1 MSPMRARSFQGTATA
16 TGLLTPDPGVRAMP
30 HDKLRQQVA
39 IEAARL
45 IFRRQ
50 EQDPYRATLRA
61 ARKLFRGWL
70 KPDEFPSPAEIRR
83 HLQQMSWMHEGDV
96 RFDNRTEALQAA
108 LSMMRPLAG
117 WKPRLV
123 GSAAAGA
130 MRHARHLRIIVFS
143 DDPDA
148 VERAIESRAEERV
161 DSVQWRRG
169 QARPRTL
176 LRYRGKFETLV
187 MVYPADL
194 AGRRLQKLS
203 TGAIV
208 PSLSLPRL
216 EQQLLQFDPDRVN
229 GEADGKEGGPNRF
242 DVYRMLLAPL
252 ASVQQRKSSHPE
264 GDALYH
270 SLQVFEL
277 ARHQSPYDEEFL
289 LAALLHDVGKAIDPL
304 NHVDA
309 GLAALDGHV
318 TDRTEWF
325 IANHHDAHRLR
336 DGTLGV
342 RAKRRLRE
350 SPDYEDLMTLARCDE
365 AGRVPGG
372 TAPDIDSALDYIRGV
387 ARMCGDTE

>member
-1 MSPMRARSFQGTATA
+1 
-16 TGLLTPDPGVRAMP
+16 MP
-30 HDKLRQQVA
+30 QDKLRQQVA

-50 EQDPYRATLRA
+50 EHDVYRATLRA
-61 ARKLFRGWL
+61 ARKMFRGWL
-70 KPDEFPSPAEIRR
+70 KPDEFPSPTEIRL
-83 HLQQMSWMHEGDV
+83 HLQQMSWMHEADV
-96 RFDNRTEALQAA
+96 RFDNRSEALEAA
-108 LSMMRPLAG
+108 VSVMRLLVT
-117 WKPRLV
+117 WSPRLV

-130 MRHARHLRIIVFS
+130 TRHGRHLRILAFS

-148 VERAIESRAEERV
+148 VERAMVAPTVERV
-161 DSVQWRRG
+161 DSVQLRG
-169 QARPRTL
+169 GRARPRTL
-176 LRYRGKFETLV
+176 LRYAGRFETLV

-194 AGRRLQKLS
+194 AGRRLRKVS
-203 TGAIV
+203 TGRLV
-208 PSLSLPRL
+208 PSLSLAQLERRL
-216 EQQLLQFDPDRVN
+216 FHADPDR
-229 GEADGKEGGPNRF
+229 GRAREGDGTVRRDGSRNRF
-242 DVYRMLLAPL
+242 EVYRMLLAPL

-277 ARHQSPYDEEFL
+277 ARQQQPYDEEFL

-309 GLAALDGHV
+309 GLTALDGHV
-318 TDRTEWF
+318 TERTEWF

-336 DGTLGV
+336 DGSLGI

-350 SPDYEDLMTLARCDE
+350 SPDYEELMTLARCDD

-372 TAPDIDSALDYIRGV
+372 TAPDIDTALDYIRDV
-387 ARMCGDTE
+387 ARMCDDLE

>member
-1 MSPMRARSFQGTATA
+1 MSQ
-16 TGLLTPDPGVRAMP
+16 
-30 HDKLRQQVA
+30 DKLRQQVA

-50 EQDPYRATLRA
+50 EHDPYRATLRA
-61 ARKLFRGWL
+61 ARHMFRGWL
-70 KPDEFPSPAEIRR
+70 KPDEFPSPAEIRM

-96 RFDNRTEALQAA
+96 RFDNRSQTLQAA
-108 LSMMRPLAG
+108 AALMRRLEA
-117 WKPRLV
+117 WRPRLV
-123 GSAAAGA
+123 GSVVAGA
-130 MRHARHLRIIVFS
+130 TRHHRHLRVIVFS

-148 VERAIESRAEERV
+148 VGQAIAFQPFERIDGV
-161 DSVQWRRG
+161 HRRGG

-176 LRYRGKFETLV
+176 FRYRDDFETRV
-187 MVYPADL
+187 VCYPEAL
-194 AGRRLQKLS
+194 ANRKLRHVS
-203 TGAIV
+203 TGRLIPA
-208 PSLSLPRL
+208 LSLPRL
-216 EQQLLQFDPDRVN
+216 EKRLSRVDPDGAARAS
-229 GEADGKEGGPNRF
+229 GDECFSPNRF

-277 ARHQSPYDEEFL
+277 ARQQSPYDEEFL

-304 NHVDA
+304 AHVDA
-309 GLAALDGHV
+309 ALSALKGHV
-318 TDRTEWF
+318 TERTEWL

-336 DGTLGV
+336 EGTLGA

-350 SPDYEDLMTLARCDE
+350 SPDYEELMTLARCDA

-372 TAPDIDSALDYIRGV
+372 TAPDIDTALDYIRGV
-387 ARMCGDTE
+387 ARMCGDSD

>member
-1 MSPMRARSFQGTATA
+1 MS
-16 TGLLTPDPGVRAMP
+16 

-50 EQDPYRATLRA
+50 EHDPYRATLRA
-61 ARKLFRGWL
+61 ARQLFRGWL
-70 KPDEFPSPAEIRR
+70 KPDEFPSPTEIRM

-96 RFDNRTEALQAA
+96 RFDNRSEALQAA
-108 LSMMRPLAG
+108 LSMMRPIME

-123 GSAAAGA
+123 GGAAAGA
-130 MRHARHLRIIVFS
+130 TRHVRHLRIIVFS
-143 DDPDA
+143 DSPDA
-148 VERAIESRAEERV
+148 VERAIESRAAERI
-161 DSVQWRRG
+161 DSVQWRG
-169 QARPRTL
+169 GKARPRTL
-176 LRYRGKFETLV
+176 LRYQAEFETLL
-187 MVYPADL
+187 MVHPAEL
-194 AGRRLQKLS
+194 AGRRLRKVS
-203 TGAIV
+203 TRAVV

-216 EQQLLQFDPDRVN
+216 QQQLLRFDPDRAK
-229 GEADGKEGGPNRF
+229 GDSHRDAGPSRF

-252 ASVQQRKSSHPE
+252 ASVQQKKSSHPE

-277 ARHQSPYDEEFL
+277 ARHRSPYDEEFL

-304 NHVDA
+304 NHVHA
-309 GLAALDGHV
+309 GLAALGGHV
-318 TDRTEWF
+318 TERTGWF
-325 IANHHDAHRLR
+325 IANTHDAHRLR
-336 DGTLGV
+336 DGTLGE

-372 TAPDIDSALDYIRGV
+372 TAPDIDAALDYIRGV
-387 ARMCGDTE
+387 ARMCGDSE